1 MFCASVFV
9 DSEYKNLQWSSM
21 YYNNL
26 CTRWFLNEGQ
36 NVQKVEQDFALRH
49 WVSGVLCFSRY
60 LQASGYKALVSTISL
75 VTTWQA
81 ISVSV

>member
-1 MFCASVFV
+1 
-9 DSEYKNLQWSSM
+9 M

-49 WVSGVLCFSRY
+49 
-60 LQASGYKALVSTISL
+60 
-75 VTTWQA
+75 
-81 ISVSV
+81 